1 MSKNILVW
9 FAVGAMLGVGVSQY
23 VVSPLFFKN
32 PLEVAE
38 IKTQPLSFFITSR
51 NPGKG
56 GDLGGLSGAD
66 QHCTTLGAAV
76 GAGDKTWRAYLST
89 VGNEVV
95 PPVHARDRIGD
106 GPWYNARGELVA
118 RTVEE
123 LHTQSAISKQLAL
136 TEQGAVVNGRGDTPN
151 VHDILTGSTADG
163 YASTT
168 AVSDTTCADWTSGDA
183 GSAIVGHH
191 DRIGRDDSAPM
202 KSWNESHLSRGCS
215 LEGLKTTGGGGLF
228 YCFAE

>member
-1 MSKNILVW
+1 MTRKIVLW

-23 VVSPLFFKN
+23 VVAPMLFTKKV
-32 PLEVAE
+32 EVMQDA
-38 IKTQPLSFFITSR
+38 TQPMSFFVTSN

-56 GDLGGLSGAD
+56 GDLGGLAGAD
-66 QHCTTLGAAV
+66 LHCTTLAAAV

-89 VGNEVV
+89 VGDELNA
-95 PPVHARDRIGD
+95 PIHARERIGD
-106 GPWYNARGELVA
+106 GPWYNAAGVLVA
-118 RTVEE
+118 KNVEE
-123 LHTQSAISKQLAL
+123 LHTQNTISKQSAL
-136 TEQGAVVNGRGDTPN
+136 TEKGTVVNGRGDTPN
-151 VHDILTGSTADG
+151 VHDILTGSTEGG

-168 AVSDTTCADWTSGDA
+168 AVSDTTCADWTSGNA

-202 KSWNESHLSRGCS
+202 KSWNESHLTRGCS
-215 LEGLKTTGGGGLF
+215 LEALKTTGGGGLF